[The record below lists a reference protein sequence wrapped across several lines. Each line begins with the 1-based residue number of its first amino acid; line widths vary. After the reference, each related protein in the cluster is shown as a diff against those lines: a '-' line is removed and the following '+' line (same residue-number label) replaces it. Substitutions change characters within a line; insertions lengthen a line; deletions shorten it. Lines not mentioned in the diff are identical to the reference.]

1 MSRGDPR
8 IGLLIQVLDEAFVAK
23 GWQGATLSGAVRGL
37 THRQALW
44 RPRPGRHNVWE
55 LVLHTAFWKHVVRE
69 RVAGGTRTPFP
80 RGPRNFPRI
89 PAQADAAAWKA
100 DVALLRRQHQLLVAT
115 VSGLPPSRLGARV
128 GKSRWVVAE
137 QIFGIAAHD
146 LYHTGQIQLLKAL
159 ARHRGR

>member
-1 MSRGDPR
+1 MSRGDKR
-8 IGLLIQVLDEAFVAK
+8 IGLLLQVLDEAFAAK

-55 LVLHTAFWKHVVRE
+55 LVLHTAYWKHVVRQ
-69 RVAGGTRTPFP
+69 RVGGGTSTPFP
-80 RGPRNFPRI
+80 RGPHNFPRI
-89 PAQADAAAWKA
+89 PARADAAAWRA
-100 DVALLRRQHQLLVAT
+100 DVALLKREHQLLIAT
-115 VSGLPPSRLGARV
+115 VRDLPPSRLGARV

-146 LYHTGQIQLLKAL
+146 LYHTGQMQLLKAL
-159 ARHRGR
+159 ARRRGR